1 MIIVMSLIIGVLFA
15 SASYLLLR
23 RSMVKLLLG
32 FILLGHGVNLL
43 LFQIGGWASGPVG
56 RQAGEIGGPEGS
68 VTPLAQVFTYI
79 AMLSSLGVVLLLL
92 ALIYRVNW
100 EIGSDDLDDVT
111 SADAT
116 GQKGE

>member
-43 LFQIGGWASGPVG
+43 LFQIGGQASGPAG
-56 RQAGEIGGPEGS
+56 RQAGEIGS

-111 SADAT
+111 SADT
-116 GQKGE
+116 IGQKGE